1 MALVVLGA
9 GGVVTAT
16 APMAAAA
23 GDVSLDALIVAP
35 SPSAAW
41 QLAPSAEVAPI
52 VSRITKF
59 DEDAISPPGAQVEV
73 AAELWTSSASDSI
86 VAATLVQWPSG
97 LGNLDQMVASGVRQE
112 CVATTGNNP
121 DATGSLST
129 IPGSVTASC
138 TGNGVVGAIV
148 AAYRG
153 DVSELI
159 ETYSLGP
166 AGVPLPAAQLDAMAT
181 TQFGRLP
188 APPSSAAPVVGG
200 VVAAVVVVGFLVGLV
215 RRSGRRGRRGVAVAP
230 VGFPTGVVS
239 ADVAA
244 WGSWP
249 VPTAG
254 SAPPAQAGFAPTIPS
269 AVQAQ
274 PTIPSAVQAQ
284 PTVPSA
290 VQAQPTVPSAVQAQP
305 TIQQEPASGI
315 GGSLA
320 PLGGVVGWHPVGGD
334 PLHLHYWDGSRWA
347 STVRWDGSVWREDES
362 S

>member
-1 MALVVLGA
+1 MVLVVLVVLGA
-9 GGVVTAT
+9 GGVLTAT
-16 APMAAAA
+16 APVAAAA

-35 SPSAAW
+35 PPSAGW
-41 QLAPSAEVAPI
+41 QLAPSAEVAAI

-59 DEDAISPPGAQVEV
+59 DEDAISPPGAQVDV
-73 AAELWTSSASDSI
+73 AAELWTSSASDSL
-86 VAATLVQWPSG
+86 VAVTLVQWPSG

-121 DATGSLST
+121 DGTGSLST
-129 IPGSVTASC
+129 IPGSDTASC

-153 DVSELI
+153 NVSELV
-159 ETYSLGP
+159 ETYSAGP
-166 AGVPLPAAQLDAMAT
+166 SGVPLPAAQLDAMAT

-200 VVAAVVVVGFLVGLV
+200 VVAAAAVVGFLIGLV
-215 RRSGRRGRRGVAVAP
+215 RRSGRRGRRGVTVAP
-230 VGFPTGVVS
+230 VGFPTSAVS
-239 ADVAA
+239 GDVAA
-244 WGSWP
+244 WGTWSG
-249 VPTAG
+249 PTEG
-254 SAPPAQAGFAPTIPS
+254 RAPPAQSGLVPT
-269 AVQAQ
+269 V
-274 PTIPSAVQAQ
+274 PSAVQAQ

-305 TIQQEPASGI
+305 TIQQEPASGAD
-315 GGSLA
+315 GLLA

-347 STVRWDGSVWREDES
+347 STVRWDGGAWREDES